1 MGSAELTKNGPFV
14 LLLGWRPSALNRFLL
29 LQNRF
34 HFRIVGFLSYVLW
47 VLSVCWTCWSLR
59 PLQLG
64 FQFVPT
70 IKHINEIEVGVVSHN
85 QNCRLNSV
93 FKSETSFCWPAL
105 FIVLPCPKKRQHE
118 DSPFMCL
125 PSLPVFNF
133 NFNFSLDGRL
143 STSGVNP
150 SKALGGLR
158 YIMTMG
164 SLANTLT

>member
-34 HFRIVGFLSYVLW
+34 HFQIVGFLSYVLW

-70 IKHINEIEVGVVSHN
+70 IKHFNEIEVGVVSHN

-93 FKSETSFCWPAL
+93 FKSETSFCWLAL

-118 DSPFMCL
+118 DSCACQACL
-125 PSLPVFNF
+125 
-133 NFNFSLDGRL
+133 FS
-143 STSGVNP
+143 
-150 SKALGGLR
+150 
-158 YIMTMG
+158 
-164 SLANTLT
+164 TLTSTFPWMVVCPPLELIPVKHWGGWDTSWQWAHWLTR